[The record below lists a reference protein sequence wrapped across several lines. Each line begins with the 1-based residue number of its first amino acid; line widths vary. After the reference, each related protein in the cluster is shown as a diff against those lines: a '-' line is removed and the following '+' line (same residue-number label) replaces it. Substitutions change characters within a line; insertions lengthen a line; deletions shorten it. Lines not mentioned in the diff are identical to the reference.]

1 MIGFACLLPMIVF
14 VVTAEYLGV
23 PLPGSSINFFTWML
37 IHIFAQHVN
46 EDSLFINVTISL
58 M

>member
-1 MIGFACLLPMIVF
+1 MNGFACLLPMMVF

-23 PLPGSSINFFTWML
+23 PLPNQYFTW
-37 IHIFAQHVN
+37 IRTFAQHVN
-46 EDSLFINVTISL
+46 EDSLFMDAAGLL